1 MNGLRRTFLAL
12 YSLLLIAAA
21 AGIGVLAWNQDQKL
35 DLNVSDLNLTA
46 AITTDD
52 SLKWS
57 LTALMVAI
65 GLLGVMT
72 FLLAVAKT
80 AESRSTLRMKQADGG
95 TVEVSNEAIE
105 NLLRDELERLPEV
118 RRVAPKVRLSGGAV
132 ETSLDAWIE
141 PSASIAHATTVLGQ
155 GVAGVLRDQVGV
167 TNVRRPAIR
176 IHYDEVSAR
185 PVPGRTKPQAWAPGI
200 DFDSPQPQ
208 PTTTM
213 QPAPAQGTEPL
224 PDEDRPANE

>member
-12 YSLLLIAAA
+12 YSLLVIGAA
-21 AGIGVLAWNQDQKL
+21 AGIGVMAWNQDQKL

-46 AITTDD
+46 AITSSD

-65 GLLGVMT
+65 SLLGVMT

-95 TVEVSNEAIE
+95 TVEVSNDAIE
-105 NLLRDELERLPEV
+105 NLLRDELEQLPEV
-118 RRVAPKVRLSGGAV
+118 RRVAPKVRLAGGAV

-155 GVAGVLRDQVGV
+155 GVTGVLRDQVGV

-185 PVPGRTKPQAWAPGI
+185 PVPGRAKPQATVAPI
-200 DFDSPQPQ
+200 DFDSPRTQPA
-208 PTTTM
+208 TTM
-213 QPAPAQGTEPL
+213 QPATALGPEPE